1 MARLTVRGLLEGKGV
16 QRRTQVYVRNA
27 TEAQACAE
35 AGVEMLVAAEWPEVG
50 SNKLASIRAAAPD
63 AFITFGLPFY
73 GPAGPLEVLREAY
86 RLQELGADAV
96 YCSYGFDT
104 VETLAKEYV
113 PVVGHVGL
121 VPYRSTWTGGMRAV
135 GTTAAEAA
143 EVLATT
149 RRYEECGA
157 FAVEM
162 EVVPRE
168 VAEAICARTKM
179 LVIGMGAGPST
190 DVQYL
195 FATDVLGDNEGHV
208 PRHAK
213 VYRDFASEHRRLYT
227 ESVGA
232 FRELV
237 DDVRS
242 GAYPARE
249 HQVVMRPAELE
260 RFREGLADQS

>member
-1 MARLTVRGLLEGKGV
+1 MARLTVRELLDGKGV
-16 QRRTQVYVRNA
+16 HRRTQVYVRNA
-27 TEAQACAE
+27 TEARACAE

-50 SNKLASIRAAAPD
+50 SDKLARIRAAAPD

-73 GPAGPLEVLREAY
+73 GPAGPFEVLREAY
-86 RLQELGADAV
+86 RLQEIGADAV

-104 VETLAKEYV
+104 VEVLADEHV

-135 GTTAAEAA
+135 GKTAAEAA
-143 EVLATT
+143 EVLAAT
-149 RRYEECGA
+149 RRYEDCGA

-162 EVVPRE
+162 EVVPHQ

-179 LVIGMGAGPST
+179 LVIGMGAGPAA

-213 VYRDFASEHRRLYT
+213 VYRDFASEHRRLYA

-242 GAYPARE
+242 GAYPAAE
-249 HQVVMRPAELE
+249 HQVSMRPEELD
-260 RFREGLADQS
+260 RFRAGLDDEG

>member
-1 MARLTVRGLLEGKGV
+1 MARLTVRGLLDGKGTV
-16 QRRTQVYVRNA
+16 RRTQVYVRNA
-27 TEAQACAE
+27 AEARACAE
-35 AGVEMLVAAEWPEVG
+35 AGVEMLVAAEWPDVG
-50 SNKLASIRAAAPD
+50 SNKLTSIRSAAPD

-96 YCSYGFDT
+96 YCPYGFET
-104 VETLAKEYV
+104 VATLAAEHV

-135 GTTAAEAA
+135 GTTAREAA
-143 EVLATT
+143 EVLAAT

-168 VAEAICARTKM
+168 VAEAITARTRM
-179 LVIGMGAGPST
+179 LVIGMGAGPAT

-213 VYRDFASEHRRLYT
+213 VYRDFAAEYRRLHA
-227 ESVGA
+227 ESVAA
-232 FRELV
+232 FGELV
-237 DDVRS
+237 ADVRS

-249 HQVVMRPAELE
+249 HQVVMRPDELE
-260 RFREGLADQS
+260 RFLEGLEPDA